1 MVLKALREGDDLT
14 CRIFDD
20 SARMLGIG
28 LTGVFNSFAPEK
40 VIIGGKMVWAYPKM
54 VEIAAEITR
63 QRVVSVLKDRVSIV
77 PGELGEDASLI
88 GAAAL
93 VIEDLFTL
101 HL

>member
-1 MVLKALREGDDLT
+1 MVR
-14 CRIFDD
+14 
-20 SARMLGIG
+20 
-28 LTGVFNSFAPEK
+28 
-40 VIIGGKMVWAYPKM
+40 AYPKM